1 MKLLELDRDRLNEK
15 LDATMQSL
23 QSERQEREIEQKK
36 AHENLLEMQQT
47 QHDLKI
53 MLQVSR

>member
-1 MKLLELDRDRLNEK
+1 LRLLEVDRDRLTEK
-15 LDATMQSL
+15 LEATMQSL

-36 AHENLLEMQQT
+36 SHENLLEMQQT